1 MDTANLL
8 GLVNHQA
15 ETTVLSAMRL
25 NTGAAI
31 ELAQLLEPTDFY
43 DPRRRV
49 LFEAMRQ
56 VLLGIEPI
64 DDNAIMDA
72 IRRIQREQ
80 KKPVHIEPDY
90 LAHFADGDMQRA
102 VSYAHSVKR
111 LAWLRGAGE
120 FAHWLVEELQ
130 AKPDP
135 DDLFTAAQERWQ
147 LLQPTDAESR
157 FVYGWDTLK
166 MHGDMLRERIRERN
180 EGTTRMF
187 DWPWSSWTTDGRVR
201 PLRPGMLGIIAAPD
215 GAGKTTYMECI
226 AEHWARRGNH
236 VVYVHL
242 EDELGYKL
250 DRRAARNASVAL
262 DRIEDG
268 DLTTDETTRLREAHR
283 SMGAWADH
291 LHYLDAAGD
300 SMTSIVR
307 ELEAR
312 VAEGVCD
319 CVVFDYLDKVQP
331 SRGQATFFG
340 GNAWERQAND
350 MEQLKVFAERC
361 KVPVLTATQG
371 NKTMQQQGQTQTR
384 QAIQGSGQKS
394 HKAQL
399 VIILTR
405 DLVGPDGLRDR
416 NGAIIAEAG
425 EYSPLVNVR
434 IDKQNRGRTSAFQQ
448 FLVGRFF
455 DVRDIQQSSAG
466 K

>member
-8 GLVNHQA
+8 GLVNAQA
-15 ETTVLSAMRL
+15 ETTVLSAMRM
-25 NTGAAI
+25 NTHTAI
-31 ELAQLLEPTDFY
+31 ELAQLLEPGDFY
-43 DPRRRV
+43 DPRKSMV
-49 LFEAMRQ
+49 FEAMQ
-56 VLLGIEPI
+56 HILMGIEPL
-64 DDNAIMDA
+64 DDENIMA
-72 IRRIQREQ
+72 AVRRIQHER
-80 KKPVHIEPDY
+80 KLSLHIEPDY
-90 LAHFADGDMQRA
+90 LLTFADGDMARA
-102 VSYAHSVKR
+102 MAYAHNVKR
-111 LAWLRGAGE
+111 MAWLRGAGE
-120 FAHWLVEELQ
+120 FAYWLVEELQ
-130 AKPDP
+130 TKPDP

-147 LLQPTDAESR
+147 QLQPQTTESR

-166 MHGDMLRERIRERN
+166 LHDTMVRERIKEQN
-180 EGTTRMF
+180 DGTVKLF
-187 DWPWSSWTTDGRVR
+187 DWPWANWNANGRVR

-215 GAGKTTYMECI
+215 GAGKTTYLEMV
-226 AEHWARRGNH
+226 AEHWATREHH

-250 DRRAARNASVAL
+250 DRRAARNAMVAL

-268 DLTTDETTRLREAHR
+268 NLDADERRRLRDAQDKMSE
-283 SMGAWADH
+283 WACY

-300 SMTSIVR
+300 SMTTIIR

-319 CVVFDYLDKVQP
+319 AVVFDYLDKVQP
-331 SRGQATFFG
+331 SRGQATFYG

-361 KVPVLTATQG
+361 KIPVLTATQG
-371 NKTMQQQGQTQTR
+371 NKTMQQSGVQTR

-399 VIILTR
+399 VVILTR
-405 DLVGPDGLRDR
+405 ELVGEGGLRDR
-416 NGAIIAEAG
+416 NGAVIAEQG

-434 IDKQNRGRTSAFQQ
+434 VDKQNRGRTSGFQQ
-448 FLVGRFF
+448 FLVGRYFL
-455 DVRDIQQSSAG
+455 VRDIQSSAG

>member
-1 MDTANLL
+1 MDTADLL
-8 GLVNHQA
+8 GLVNNQA

-31 ELAQLLEPTDFY
+31 ELAQLLEPGDFH
-43 DPRRRV
+43 DPRRGV
-49 LFEAMRQ
+49 VFDAMRQ
-56 VLLGIEPI
+56 ILLGIEPLD
-64 DDNAIMDA
+64 DDNILAA
-72 IRRIQREQ
+72 VQRIQREQ
-80 KKPVHIEPDY
+80 KKPLYIDPEY
-90 LAHFADGDMQRA
+90 LATFCDGDMQRA
-102 VSYAHSVKR
+102 VSYAHNVKR
-111 LAWLRGAGE
+111 LAWLRGAGD
-120 FAHWLVEELQ
+120 FAQWLVAELQ
-130 AKPDP
+130 ARPDP

-147 LLQPTDAESR
+147 LLQPQHAATR
-157 FVYGWDTLK
+157 FVYGWDTIKL
-166 MHGDMLRERIRERN
+166 HDDMVRERVKEQAD
-180 EGTTRMF
+180 GTQRIF
-187 DWPWSSWTTDGRVR
+187 DWPWSSWNANGRVR
-201 PLRPGMLGIIAAPD
+201 PLRPGMLGIVAAPD
-215 GAGKTTYMECI
+215 GAGKTTYLECI
-226 AEHWARRGNH
+226 AEHWARRGNQ

-250 DRRAARNASVAL
+250 DRRAARNAAVAL
-262 DRIEDG
+262 DHIEDG
-268 DLTTDETTRLREAHR
+268 SLTADETARLRESQR
-283 SMGAWADH
+283 SMATWASN

-312 VAEGVCD
+312 VSEGVCD

-350 MEQLKVFAERC
+350 MEQLKVFAERH

-371 NKTMQQQGQTQTR
+371 NKTMQQQGTQTR

-416 NGAIIAEAG
+416 NGATIAEAG

-434 IDKQNRGRTSAFQQ
+434 IDKQNRGRTSGLQQ
-448 FLVGRFF
+448 FLVGRYFL
-455 DVRDIQQSSAG
+455 VRDIQPSAR
-466 K
+466 